1 MNLERAEIFSF
12 KKELSALKADV
23 LEWLYKRE
31 GKKLTWIDQ
40 WNFNE
45 LIVQD
50 YKNLDHVARNWWAT
64 KVLLYKGKFLSS
76 LYKKTEKLY
85 TFDKRQWTKKL
96 LFSLELL
103 EEGIWIIRKL

>member
-1 MNLERAEIFSF
+1 MTLKKEISSF
-12 KKELSALKADV
+12 KKELSALTADI

-31 GKKLTWIDQ
+31 GKRLTWIDQ

-50 YKNLDHVARNWWAT
+50 YKNLDHVARNWWAS

-76 LYKKTEKLY
+76 LYKKSDKIY
-85 TFDKRQWTKKL
+85 TFDKKQWKKKVF
-96 LFSLELL
+96 FSLELL
-103 EEGIWIIRKL
+103 EEDIWIIRKL

>member
-1 MNLERAEIFSF
+1 MNLERVENFSF
-12 KKELSALKADV
+12 KKELSALKADI

-31 GKKLTWIDQ
+31 GRRLTWIDQ

-50 YKNLDHVARNWWAT
+50 YHNLNYVARNGWAS

-76 LYKKTEKLY
+76 LYKKSDKIY
-85 TFDKRQWTKKL
+85 TFDKKQWKKKVF
-96 LFSLELL
+96 FSLELL